1 MGCPPLKKKWGQ
13 TDPGEVNPPRPPI
26 FKTPAADGP
35 FRDEVVVEILTLNG
49 VSYMGTITPVEARGM
64 IYDGALGLDQKIWP
78 ASRSGS
84 TEEE

>member
-1 MGCPPLKKKWGQ
+1 MRQNWTMIKKRIFIWVLSNLNKYVKLLFHHYSVPVLKNMK
-13 TDPGEVNPPRPPI
+13 
-26 FKTPAADGP
+26 
-35 FRDEVVVEILTLNG
+35 LNG